1 MSVPSQK
8 YFLLETVITTKTID
22 GKLFGTAVCPLI
34 IFSCL
39 DDIDVVDINVLF
51 FKLLPQSFI

>member
-22 GKLFGTAVCPLI
+22 GKLLGTAVCPLI

-39 DDIDVVDINVLF
+39 DDIDVVAIN
-51 FKLLPQSFI
+51 SF

>member
-8 YFLLETVITTKTID
+8 PLPLETVITTKTID
-22 GKLFGTAVCPLI
+22 GKLLGTAVCPLI

-39 DDIDVVDINVLF
+39 DDIDVVDINLFVL
-51 FKLLPQSFI
+51 KLLPQSFI